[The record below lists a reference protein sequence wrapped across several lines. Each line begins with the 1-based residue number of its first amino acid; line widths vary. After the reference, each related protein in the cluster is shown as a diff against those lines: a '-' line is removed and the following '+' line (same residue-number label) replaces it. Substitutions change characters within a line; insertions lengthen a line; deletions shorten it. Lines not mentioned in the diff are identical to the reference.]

1 MRRWNFPSS
10 LRRSC
15 RSEQGS
21 ASLEFLTVGMILL
34 VPLVYLVL
42 VMSALQAGALA
53 AEGAARQAARAYVL
67 AESDAAGQSAAARA
81 LAVTLDDYGLAQ
93 EESELLVDC
102 SAGAGAC
109 LVRGETVT
117 VHVRISVGLPFVP
130 DALELQNRA
139 SVPMTAASTQRVSKF
154 WGGG

>member
-1 MRRWNFPSS
+1 MLPLSFPTSF
-10 LRRSC
+10 RGER
-15 RSEQGS
+15 GS

-53 AEGAARQAARAYVL
+53 AEGAARQAARAFVL
-67 AESDAAGQSAAARA
+67 AESDVEGRSAAARA
-81 LAVTLDDYGLAQ
+81 LAVTLDDYGLA
-93 EESELLVDC
+93 EGDSELVVDC

-109 LVRGETVT
+109 LARGETVT
-117 VHVRISVGLPFVP
+117 VHVRVSVGLPFAP
-130 DALELQNRA
+130 DVLELRNRA

>member
-1 MRRWNFPSS
+1 MRRLSFPNS
-10 LRRSC
+10 L

-42 VMSALQAGALA
+42 VLSALQAGALA
-53 AEGAARQAARAYVL
+53 AEGAARQAARAFVL
-67 AESDAAGQSAAARA
+67 AESDAAGQRAAARA
-81 LAVTLDDYGLAQ
+81 LAVTLDDYGLTQ
-93 EESELLVDC
+93 DESELVVDC
-102 SAGAGAC
+102 SAGDAC

-130 DALELQNRA
+130 DVLELQNRA

>member
-1 MRRWNFPSS
+1 M
-10 LRRSC
+10 
-15 RSEQGS
+15 
-21 ASLEFLTVGMILL
+21 EFLTVGMILL

-53 AEGAARQAARAYVL
+53 AEGAAKQAVRVFVQ

-81 LAVTLDDYGLAQ
+81 LAVTLDDYGLA
-93 EESELLVDC
+93 ESESELVIDC
-102 SAGAGAC
+102 SAGARGC
-109 LVRGETVT
+109 LARGETVT

-130 DALELQNRA
+130 DVLELQNRA
-139 SVPMTAASTQRVSKF
+139 SVPMEAASTQRVSKF

>member
-1 MRRWNFPSS
+1 MRRLNFP
-10 LRRSC
+10 RSF
-15 RSEQGS
+15 RSERGS

-53 AEGAARQAARAYVL
+53 AEGAARQAARAFVL
-67 AESDAAGQSAAARA
+67 AESDAEGQSAAARA

-93 EESELLVDC
+93 GDSDLVVDC
-102 SAGAGAC
+102 SAGASAC
-109 LVRGETVT
+109 LARGETVT

-130 DALELQNRA
+130 DVLELQSRA
-139 SVPMTAASTQRVSKF
+139 SVPMEAASTQRVSKF

>member
-1 MRRWNFPSS
+1 MRRLSFPNSFRRNF
-10 LRRSC
+10 

-53 AEGAARQAARAYVL
+53 AEGAARQAARAFVL

-81 LAVTLDDYGLAQ
+81 LAVTLDDYGLTQ
-93 EESELLVDC
+93 DESELVVDC
-102 SAGAGAC
+102 SAGGAC

-117 VHVRISVGLPFVP
+117 VHVRISVSLPFVP
-130 DALELQNRA
+130 DVLELQNRA

>member
-1 MRRWNFPSS
+1 MRPLSFPSS
-10 LRRSC
+10 VRG
-15 RSEQGS
+15 EWGS

-34 VPLVYLVL
+34 LPLVYLVL

-53 AEGAARQAARAYVL
+53 AEGAARQAARVFVL
-67 AESDAAGQSAAARA
+67 AESDAEGQRAAARA
-81 LAVTLDDYGLAQ
+81 LAVTLDDYGLA
-93 EESELLVDC
+93 EGDSELVVDC

-109 LVRGETVT
+109 LARGETVT

-130 DALELQNRA
+130 DVLELQNRA